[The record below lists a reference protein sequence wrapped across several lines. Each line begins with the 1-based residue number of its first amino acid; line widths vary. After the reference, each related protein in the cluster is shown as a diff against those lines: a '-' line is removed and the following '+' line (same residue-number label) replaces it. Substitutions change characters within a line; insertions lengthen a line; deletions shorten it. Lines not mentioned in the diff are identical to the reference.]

1 MNQAAAAPRHKK
13 FWERL
18 QNPRALAA
26 GKSSQVTRAQDGH
39 GRSTK
44 FTKQPSHHRVQVSRS
59 QALCASLLVC
69 RAPRTF
75 PQTGWLFSH
84 RSWKPKARV
93 RPLSSACRGPSS
105 LCPRAALPVCVCV
118 LISFSWRDATHITSP
133 PT

>member
-44 FTKQPSHHRVQVSRS
+44 FTKQPSHYRVQVSRS
-59 QALCASLLVC
+59 QALCTSLLVC

-75 PQTGWLFSH
+75 LQTGWLFSH

-93 RPLSSACRGPSS
+93 RPPSSACRV
-105 LCPRAALPVCVCV
+105 CPRAALPVCVCV
-118 LISFSWRDATHITSP
+118 LIFSWRDATHITSP